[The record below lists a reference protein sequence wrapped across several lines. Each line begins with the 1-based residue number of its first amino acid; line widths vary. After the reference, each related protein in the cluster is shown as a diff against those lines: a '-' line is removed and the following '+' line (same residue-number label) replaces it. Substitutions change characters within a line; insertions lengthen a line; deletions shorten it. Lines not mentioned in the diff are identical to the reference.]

1 MDDRWSVCHI
11 LAPGVVGGLETVVA
25 ALAAGMARRGH
36 RVRMLPLLEINR
48 QCVAFDALQEAG
60 VEVVPIRCP
69 PRSYRAEV
77 KRVRAELETAPGAVA
92 HSHGYHGDLVGFF
105 AGRAAGV
112 PLVATSHGFTGG
124 GFKNRL
130 YEWFDR
136 RALARFDAVVAVSRP
151 LADRLEAGGV
161 AASRI
166 HVVPNAFAAG
176 QGVRL
181 ARADA
186 RRELGLGPDELV
198 LGWIGRFSREK
209 GPDILLEALALAPE
223 WNGSLIGCGP
233 LQRDLQRRVEQL
245 GLIERVR
252 WHGVI
257 PEVSRLVG
265 AFDAVVLSSRSEGT
279 PMVLLEAMAAGVP
292 LVVTAVG
299 GVPDV
304 VGPEEA
310 ILIPPE
316 RPDLLALAL
325 RNIRENPGPARARAL
340 AAMTRLDQQYSLD
353 PWLDRYEMVYRSC
366 RG

>member
-1 MDDRWSVCHI
+1 MDDRWSVSHI

-25 ALAAGMARRGH
+25 ALAVGMARRGH
-36 RVRMLPLLEINR
+36 RVRLLPLLGLDR
-48 QCVAFDALQEAG
+48 QYSALDPLQEAG

-69 PRSYRAEV
+69 PRRYRAEV
-77 KRVRAELETAPGAVA
+77 RRVRAELEIAPGTVA
-92 HSHGYHGDLVGFF
+92 HSHGYYGDLVGFL

-124 GFKNRL
+124 GFKNRM

-151 LADRLEAGGV
+151 LADRLEAGGI

-176 QGVRL
+176 KGTRL

-186 RRELGLGPDELV
+186 RRELGLAPAELI

-209 GPDILLEALALAPE
+209 GPDTLLDALALAPE
-223 WNGSLIGCGP
+223 WNGSMIGSGP
-233 LQRDLQRRVEQL
+233 LQRDLQRKVEHL
-245 GLIERVR
+245 GLTGRVR

-257 PEVSRLVG
+257 PEVSRLLG
-265 AFDAVVLSSRSEGT
+265 AFDAVVLSSRAEGT

-304 VGPEEA
+304 VGPGEA
-310 ILIPPE
+310 ILVPPE

-325 RNIRENPGPARARAL
+325 RDIRENPGPARARAL
-340 AAMTRLDQQYSLD
+340 AAMTRLDQEYSLD
-353 PWLDRYEMVYRSC
+353 PWLDRYEVVYRSC